1 MPVPAV
7 LALDADAG
15 WLCSE
20 FIESSHGVQGRGL
33 TVREGLERWRKNNSS
48 LTTSDDLLGSV
59 RDLLRRIGEV
69 VARLHASGVIHGD
82 LTSSNLMLRSMVRPN
97 ASAEVSS
104 SEDVSLSGEVVLIDF
119 GLASMSIQDEDRAV
133 DLYVLER
140 AMGSTHPWLEEEFG
154 LMLDGYKGSYKGAN
168 VTLKRLEEVRMR
180 GRKKSMIG

>member
-15 WLCSE
+15 WLCTE
-20 FIESSHGVQGRGL
+20 FIENSHGVGGRGL
-33 TVREGLERWRKNNSS
+33 TVREGLERWRKNNSRS
-48 LTTSDDLLGSV
+48 TTSDELLDPV
-59 RDLLRRIGEV
+59 RGLLRRIGGA
-69 VARLHASGVIHGD
+69 VARLHATGVIHGD
-82 LTSSNLMLRSMVRPN
+82 LTSSNLMLRSVVRSN
-97 ASAEVSS
+97 ADAGVSS
-104 SEDVSLSGEVVLIDF
+104 EEDVSLAGEVVLIDF
-119 GLASMSIQDEDRAV
+119 GLASSSFQEEDRAV